1 MSVVSWVIGHLPEI
15 LVVLF
20 VGGVVGTL
28 VDSAYSWFF
37 EDDSVATNALVV
49 GGITLSIILPL
60 IAHLVHR
67 AGLERAESDV

>member
-1 MSVVSWVIGHLPEI
+1 MVVVSWVLGHLPKI
-15 LVVLF
+15 LF
-20 VGGVVGTL
+20 VLLVGGLVGTL

-37 EDDSVATNALVV
+37 DDDSVTTNALVV

-67 AGLERAESDV
+67 GSLEQPETDP